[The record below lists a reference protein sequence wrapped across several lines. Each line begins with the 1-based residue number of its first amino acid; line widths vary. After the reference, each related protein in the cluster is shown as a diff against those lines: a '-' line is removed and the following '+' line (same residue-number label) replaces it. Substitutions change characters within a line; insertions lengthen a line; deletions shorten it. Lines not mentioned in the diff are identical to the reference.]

1 MNTKNV
7 IIVTEEDRN
16 IVQSADIACSAH
28 RDIITFILSNNIDIP
43 AERFQAYQAEYEKKF
58 SAFEQAKE
66 DLQQKYLAGIPAI
79 NWNLEYATCELTYNV

>member
-1 MNTKNV
+1 MSTKNV
-7 IIVTEEDRN
+7 IIITAEERDAIQR
-16 IVQSADIACSAH
+16 ADVACSAH